1 MEILKKVWEN
11 EILNFVSNV
20 AIQRCWRKA
29 DVLPITWNQD
39 INNEVGSR
47 SMSEKEKTIDRQ
59 ACLELCNLMNEIVLK
74 CNSEENDLSKGN
86 GVAFQHSFVTDGALN
101 LTELEEMAEMW
112 MTVEDNEV
120 VSDLIMNDELDKLE
134 RYEEFIEEEECIAE
148 VGPIVQ
154 LQSNNIT
161 HL

>member
-47 SMSEKEKTIDRQ
+47 SMSEKEKTVDRQ
-59 ACLELCNLMNEIVLK
+59 ACLELCNLMN
-74 CNSEENDLSKGN
+74 
-86 GVAFQHSFVTDGALN
+86 
-101 LTELEEMAEMW
+101 
-112 MTVEDNEV
+112 
-120 VSDLIMNDELDKLE
+120 
-134 RYEEFIEEEECIAE
+134 
-148 VGPIVQ
+148 
-154 LQSNNIT
+154 
-161 HL
+161 